1 MLPKNIQKYTNLAL
15 WPLRVTNIYFLL
27 TISPTEITNK
37 GDKNKGDKNKGNN
50 HQLKKLWI
58 VTQILIISMLGNV

>member
-15 WPLRVTNIYFLL
+15 WPLGVTNIYFLL

-37 GDKNKGDKNKGNN
+37 GDKNKEND
-50 HQLKKLWI
+50 HQLKKLLI
-58 VTQILIISMLGNV
+58 VTQILIVSMLGNV